1 MRSTRALLFVL
12 VHIAGFIGA
21 ANAQTPDQRRCFD
34 RDPDLSISG
43 CTAIIQSGR
52 QTQQNL
58 AVVFYN
64 RGNAYF
70 RKGQL
75 HRAIADYD
83 QAIRLNPN
91 YAEAFNYRAT
101 TYYTMGQPDR
111 AIADYDQAIR
121 LNPNFADAFVNR
133 GAIYVGKGQPDRAI
147 EDYAKAFLSRGNAYG
162 SKGQPDRAIEN
173 YDQAIRLNPNFA
185 VAFAVRGMAERVN
198 DFETAQC

>member
-1 MRSTRALLFVL
+1 MRSTRVVLLVL
-12 VHIAGFIGA
+12 MHIAGFFGA

-58 AVVFYN
+58 SVVFYN

-101 TYYTMGQPDR
+101 TYHTMGQTDR
-111 AIADYDQAIR
+111 AIEDLDQAIR
-121 LNPNFADAFVNR
+121 LNPNFAAAFYNR
-133 GAIYVGKGQPDRAI
+133 GVA
-147 EDYAKAFLSRGNAYG
+147 YASPCLTNSRLTN
-162 SKGQPDRAIEN
+162 
-173 YDQAIRLNPNFA
+173 
-185 VAFAVRGMAERVN
+185 
-198 DFETAQC
+198 

>member
-1 MRSTRALLFVL
+1 MRGTRAVLFVL
-12 VHIAGFIGA
+12 MHIAGFIGA
-21 ANAQTPDQRRCFD
+21 ANAQTLDQRRCFD

-70 RKGQL
+70 RKGQP
-75 HRAIADYD
+75 HRAITDYD

-91 YAEAFNYRAT
+91 YAEAFNYRGT
-101 TYYTMGQPDR
+101 TYYTMGQADRAIEDLDQAIRLNPNFAAAFYNRGVAYTRKEPDR

-133 GAIYVGKGQPDRAI
+133 GGVYLGKGQPTAALRT
-147 EDYAKAFLSRGNAYG
+147 S
-162 SKGQPDRAIEN
+162 
-173 YDQAIRLNPNFA
+173 IRPSGLARITPGPSSTGA
-185 VAFAVRGMAERVN
+185 CLR
-198 DFETAQC
+198 